1 MLAININLSV
11 PKDTEKNAV
20 MEGPMRPPTL
30 APTAIIPNSLLDCSL
45 LKSSD
50 IKLQKTEI

>member
-30 APTAIIPNSLLDCSL
+30 APTA
-45 LKSSD
+45 
-50 IKLQKTEI
+50 